1 MQNLLNTDLRLDIK
15 YDIKGSF
22 YGRTS
27 RIPNVYWDR
36 SIPLKDLDFLEDEM
50 KLILGSNDRE
60 QFIKALEKDCQFFI
74 KHNIIDYSLFIAIN
88 FISPSQQMKKIKEK
102 QEIIEENFAEKCR
115 SGMISG
121 DKNKIYVL
129 GVIDIL
135 TNYRFFSFYFVLNLF
150 IIGLNSVRK
159 KFEYSFKK
167 TLLGKTISCVPPKD
181 YAGRFLNFIKEYTI
195 EK

>member
-1 MQNLLNTDLRLDIK
+1 
-15 YDIKGSF
+15 
-22 YGRTS
+22 
-27 RIPNVYWDR
+27 
-36 SIPLKDLDFLEDEM
+36 
-50 KLILGSNDRE
+50 
-60 QFIKALEKDCQFFI
+60 
-74 KHNIIDYSLFIAIN
+74 
-88 FISPSQQMKKIKEK
+88 MKKIKEK